1 MPILL
6 SYLIKTYEADMLY
19 KMLFLLARTD
29 WKYSEGGDGL
39 TGIIIIA
46 VIAFFG
52 LFDYWVHKDDNK
64 NN

>member
-1 MPILL
+1 
-6 SYLIKTYEADMLY
+6 MLY